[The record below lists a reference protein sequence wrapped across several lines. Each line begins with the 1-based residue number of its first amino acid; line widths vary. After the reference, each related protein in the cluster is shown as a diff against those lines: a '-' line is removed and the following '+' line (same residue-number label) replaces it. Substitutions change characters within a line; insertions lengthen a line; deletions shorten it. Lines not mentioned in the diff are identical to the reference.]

1 MLNFRQKLFF
11 GTGSLGKDLFNGII
25 SAYLIIFYTDV
36 FGLTASLAGLVLLI
50 TKLIDGVSNPLI
62 GMMVDRTNTR
72 FGKFRPYFLIVPIPF
87 AVFTILTFTAPDM
100 SEGMKFVYA
109 LITYNLAG
117 ICFTIY
123 DVAYWGVVPSL
134 SKDTKVRTEL
144 ISFGRV
150 FTAVGGLI
158 VSTFALP
165 VIHYFGKGDDQ
176 TGYFYLAVIVAV
188 LGAIFAF
195 FTFFNTKEQY
205 TKKTDPPTLKEY
217 FNVILNNKGVLSVVT
232 VVLSYG
238 LCFGLQNAVGLYYLT
253 YYMNLPEL
261 IPLYMFVTLGAKVI
275 GSILAPAF
283 TKRWGNKKIT
293 ISTFVGILVFSLIM
307 FFAPIQYPVVY
318 FILAVFV
325 SFFIGLVL
333 VSMTALMADL
343 ADYTEFK
350 TGKRSDG
357 VLFSLNALSIQIG
370 FAVSAGVAGLL
381 LDSTGY
387 VPNQVIQ
394 NDATLLCINL
404 MRTVGPG
411 LVCILALFMIKYYP
425 INSNKEMDEI
435 YSELDKKNMLDQSYS
450 KLESK

>member
-1 MLNFRQKLFF
+1 
-11 GTGSLGKDLFNGII
+11 
-25 SAYLIIFYTDV
+25 
-36 FGLTASLAGLVLLI
+36 
-50 TKLIDGVSNPLI
+50 
-62 GMMVDRTNTR
+62 
-72 FGKFRPYFLIVPIPF
+72 
-87 AVFTILTFTAPDM
+87 
-100 SEGMKFVYA
+100 
-109 LITYNLAG
+109 
-117 ICFTIY
+117 
-123 DVAYWGVVPSL
+123 
-134 SKDTKVRTEL
+134 
-144 ISFGRV
+144 
-150 FTAVGGLI
+150 
-158 VSTFALP
+158 
-165 VIHYFGKGDDQ
+165 
-176 TGYFYLAVIVAV
+176 
-188 LGAIFAF
+188 
-195 FTFFNTKEQY
+195 
-205 TKKTDPPTLKEY
+205 
-217 FNVILNNKGVLSVVT
+217 
-232 VVLSYG
+232 
-238 LCFGLQNAVGLYYLT
+238 
-253 YYMNLPEL
+253 
-261 IPLYMFVTLGAKVI
+261 
-275 GSILAPAF
+275 
-283 TKRWGNKKIT
+283 
-293 ISTFVGILVFSLIM
+293 LVFSLIM